1 MRIHARAA
9 AALLAMVVA
18 TTLAGCVVL
27 PPSAPPAPATSSA
40 APAPTPS
47 ASPSP
52 SAAPSSEP
60 SAEADGDGMPVLDA
74 HGCSTE
80 MVAALL
86 DTLATLH
93 VREGFLHPEVLEG
106 TDVACA
112 LTRPAEE
119 GEDFATFSVAVVAAG
134 DGVLDRIDAAIL
146 ATGLEPDPIVW
157 GIYQTGDGTPVA
169 FLDPM
174 PEWASVIAEMTPA
187 PAGAEDWVVVLWYE
201 PVA

>member
-1 MRIHARAA
+1 MRIHARATA
-9 AALLAMVVA
+9 APLASVIA

-27 PPSAPPAPATSSA
+27 PPSAPPAAAPALSSA
-40 APAPTPS
+40 APAPSPTQS
-47 ASPSP
+47 ALPSP
-52 SAAPSSEP
+52 AASR
-60 SAEADGDGMPVLDA
+60 EADDDGMPVLDA

-119 GEDFATFSVAVVAAG
+119 GEDFATSSVAVVAAG
-134 DGVLDRIDAAIL
+134 DGVLERIDAAIL
-146 ATGLEPDPIVW
+146 ASGLEPDPIVW

-169 FLDPM
+169 LLDPM
-174 PEWASVIAEMTPA
+174 PEWASVIAEMSPA

>member
-1 MRIHARAA
+1 MRTHVRAV
-9 AALLAMVVA
+9 AALLATVA
-18 TTLAGCVVL
+18 ATALAGCVVL
-27 PPSAPPAPATSSA
+27 PPSAPPAPPPSRA
-40 APAPTPS
+40 APAPSPTPS

-52 SAAPSSEP
+52 AA
-60 SAEADGDGMPVLDA
+60 SAEAEGDGMPVLDA

-86 DTLATLH
+86 DTLTTLH

-134 DGVLDRIDAAIL
+134 DGVLERIDAAIL
-146 ATGLEPDPIVW
+146 ASGLQPDPIVW

-174 PEWASVIAEMTPA
+174 PEWASVIAEMSPA